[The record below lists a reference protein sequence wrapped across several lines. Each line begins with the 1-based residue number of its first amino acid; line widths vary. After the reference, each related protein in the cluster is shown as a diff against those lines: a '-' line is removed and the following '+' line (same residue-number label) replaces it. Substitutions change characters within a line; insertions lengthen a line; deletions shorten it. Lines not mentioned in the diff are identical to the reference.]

1 MRLFLAVHVCNIH
14 IKSYVKC
21 ANKLENNSDLNINIK
36 LIQNKNLH
44 LTLHFLGET
53 KENKIS
59 KLMTDLKSNV
69 RKIKPFKIKLNG
81 MGLLESSNSIA
92 LVALIEKDN
101 KHLLSLFDKTK
112 ESIEK
117 AITDIKPN
125 SKSRSYLPHI
135 TLARIKKTKE
145 NKENIKELTKT
156 KFEDQEDLGEI
167 YMDVNEIS
175 LMQSVLKEEGAE
187 YRVIDNIKL

>member
-1 MRLFLAVHVCNIH
+1 MRLFLAVCVCVIH
-14 IKSYVKC
+14 IKSYVKYIR
-21 ANKLENNSDLNINIK
+21 KLKNTSDSNINIK

-44 LTLHFLGET
+44 LTLHFLGNT

-59 KLMTDLKSNV
+59 TLITDIKSNIS
-69 RKIKPFKIKLNG
+69 KTKPFKIKLDG
-81 MGLLESSNSIA
+81 IGLLESSCSIA
-92 LVALIEKDN
+92 IVALIDKDN
-101 KHLLSLFDKTK
+101 KHLFNLFDKTK

-145 NKENIKELTKT
+145 NKENIKELRKT
-156 KFEDQEDLGEI
+156 KFENLEEI
-167 YMDVNEIS
+167 YIDVNEIA
-175 LMQSVLKEEGAE
+175 LMQSILNSDGAE
-187 YRVIDNIKL
+187 YKVIENIQL